1 MKNLLKFIFAIFL
14 ILIYSNIFS
23 QDKTFVEGNVYELN
37 ADGKELGIPGVNVY
51 WEGTQEGT
59 STDIYGYFKLKFP
72 KNQPYKLVISF
83 IGFKKDTL
91 TISPDQQQTLKI
103 LLSANQEL
111 EEVVIAEKALG
122 SHINRMEP
130 ILTQKITTAELQKAA
145 CCNLSESFETNAS
158 IDVSFSDAV
167 SGAKQIK
174 MLGLA
179 GKYSQIM
186 TENIPNL
193 KGSATT
199 YGLSYI
205 PGTWME
211 SIQIS
216 KGTAS
221 VKNGYES
228 ITGQINIEFF
238 KPDDS
243 DPFHLNSYVNSFG
256 KVEGNAYSAIKLNNK
271 LSTMFFIHGEDF
283 NQKRDKNGDGF
294 LDQPMMK
301 QINFFN
307 RWKYEDG
314 KHLHAQFG
322 IKILSEDRNGG
333 QMSFDDTQPRN
344 TSSGY
349 GIGVKTNRV
358 ELFTKTAYLFNKP
371 GTNIGFINSYIYHDQ
386 ESFFGLNN
394 YDARENNYY
403 GNLMFQTFLG
413 NSNHQLTTGLSYVV
427 DNFNETLNDSTFIR
441 KESVP
446 GAFIEYTQMNPDK
459 YSLILGLRTDFHNI
473 YETLFTPRVHF
484 KYNFTDKTIMR
495 SSIGKGYRSPSVI
508 AENTYLLAS
517 SRRLRILE
525 EPKMEEAWNFG
536 INLTQYLKLA
546 GNDLSIN
553 LEFYRTEFSN
563 QIIIDRD
570 QNSSEVFVYN
580 LDGKSYSNSVQ
591 IEANYELF
599 KGFDILLAARY
610 NDVKMTINNE
620 LVRKPLVSNFKGLV
634 NLSYATNLKKW
645 QFDFTAQ
652 LNGKSRIPN
661 TAGNPVQYQMETMS
675 PSYTLLN
682 AQITKYFKRFE
693 FYIGGEN
700 LTNFKQ
706 QNPILASDDPFG
718 KYFDSSMIWGP
729 ISGRKIYA
737 GIRYHIKK

>member
-1 MKNLLKFIFAIFL
+1 MNKKKYLLLVFLFLVISPVFTQNL
-14 ILIYSNIFS
+14 
-23 QDKTFVEGNVYELN
+23 FVKGTVIGINKQ
-37 ADGKELGIPGVNVY
+37 GLGIVIPGVNVY
-51 WEGTQEGT
+51 WAGTQNGV
-59 STDIYGYFKLKFP
+59 STDLDGNFKLEFP
-72 KNQPYKLVISF
+72 EIQPYKLVVSF
-83 IGFKKDTL
+83 IGFKRDTL
-91 TISPDQQQTLKI
+91 TVSPDQQQALKI
-103 LLSANQEL
+103 LLSTNQEL
-111 EEVVIAEKALG
+111 DEIVITEKALG
-122 SHINRMEP
+122 SHISRMDP
-130 ILTQKITTAELQKAA
+130 IFTQKITTAELQKAA

-193 KGSATT
+193 KGLATS
-199 YGLSYI
+199 YGLGYI

-228 ITGQINIEFF
+228 ITGQINTEFF

-243 DPFHLNSYVNSFG
+243 DPFHFNAYVNSFG
-256 KVEGNAYSAIKLNNK
+256 KVEGNAYSAIKLNDK

-283 NQKRDKNGDGF
+283 NQKRDKNADGF
-294 LDQPMMK
+294 LDQPLMK

-307 RWKYEDG
+307 RWKYDS
-314 KHLHAQFG
+314 KNIHAQFG
-322 IKILSEDRNGG
+322 IKILSEERNGG
-333 QMSFDDTQPRN
+333 QLNFDNTQPRN
-344 TSSGY
+344 TSNSY

-386 ESFFGLNN
+386 ESFFGLND
-394 YDARENNYY
+394 YDAKENNYY

-413 NSNHQLTTGLSYVV
+413 NSNHQLTTGLSYIV
-427 DNFNETLNDSTFIR
+427 DNFNENLNDSIFIR

-446 GAFIEYTQMNPDK
+446 GAFVEYTQMNPEK
-459 YSLILGLRTDFHNI
+459 YSLIVGLRTDFHTI
-473 YETLFTPRVHF
+473 YGTLFTPRIHF

-495 SSIGKGYRSPSVI
+495 SSVGKGYRSPSII

-517 SRRLRILE
+517 SRSLRMLE

-546 GNDLSIN
+546 GKDLSIN

-563 QIIIDRD
+563 QIVIDRD
-570 QNSSEVFVYN
+570 QNSSEVFIYN
-580 LDGKSYSNSVQ
+580 LDGKSYSNSFQ

-620 LVRKPLVSNFKGLV
+620 LVRKPLVSDFKGLI

-682 AQITKYFKRFE
+682 AQITKYFRHFE
-693 FYIGGEN
+693 LYIGGEN
-700 LTNFKQ
+700 LMNYKQ

-718 KYFDSSMIWGP
+718 EYFDSSMIWGP

>member
-1 MKNLLKFIFAIFL
+1 MKKLLKIIVAIFL
-14 ILIYSNIFS
+14 ISIYSSIFA
-23 QDKTFVEGNVYELN
+23 QDKTVIEGIVYELSQT
-37 ADGKELGIPGVNVY
+37 DTEIGIPGANIY
-51 WEGTQEGT
+51 WLDTHKGT
-59 STDIYGYFKLKFP
+59 STDSNGHFKLELP
-72 KNQPYKLVISF
+72 SIQPYRLVVSF

-91 TISPDQQQTLKI
+91 MVSPDQKSLKI
-103 LLSANQEL
+103 LLSSNQEL
-111 EEVVIAEKALG
+111 DEVVIAEKAMG
-122 SHINRMEP
+122 SHINRMNP

-179 GKYSQIM
+179 GKYSQIL

-193 KGSATT
+193 KGLATT
-199 YGLSYI
+199 YGLGYI

-228 ITGQINIEFF
+228 ITGQINTEFF

-243 DPFHLNSYVNSFG
+243 DPFHLNAYVNGFG
-256 KVEGNAYSAIKLNNK
+256 KVEANVYTAKELSDK
-271 LSTMFFIHGEDF
+271 LSTMLFLHAEDF
-283 NQKRDKNGDGF
+283 SNKRDKNSDGF
-294 LDQPMMK
+294 LDQPLME
-301 QINFFN
+301 QINVFN
-307 RWKYEDG
+307 RWKYNS
-314 KHLHAQFG
+314 KNIHAQFG
-322 IKILSEDRNGG
+322 FKILSENRNGG
-333 QMSFDDTQPRN
+333 QLDFDKEQPRN
-344 TSSGY
+344 TSNGY
-349 GIGVKTNRV
+349 GIGVKTNRL

-386 ESFFGLNN
+386 ESFFGLND

-427 DNFNETLNDSTFIR
+427 DNFNENLNDSTFIR

-446 GAFIEYTQMNPDK
+446 GAFIEYTQMNPEK
-459 YSLILGLRTDFHNI
+459 YSLIIGLRTDFHNI
-473 YETLFTPRVHF
+473 YGTLFTPRIHF
-484 KYNFTDKTIMR
+484 KYNFTDKTILR
-495 SSIGKGYRSPSVI
+495 SSVGKGYRSPSVI

-517 SRRLRILE
+517 SRSLRILE

-536 INLTQYLKLA
+536 INLTQYLNIA
-546 GNDLSIN
+546 GKDLSIN
-553 LEFYRTEFSN
+553 LEFYRTEFSS
-563 QIIIDRD
+563 QIVIDRD
-570 QNSSEVFVYN
+570 QNSSEVFIYN
-580 LDGKSYSNSVQ
+580 LDGKSYSNSFQ

-599 KGFDILLAARY
+599 KGFDILMAARY

-620 LVRKPLVSNFKGLV
+620 LVRKPLVSDFKGLI

-661 TAGNPVQYQMETMS
+661 TTGNPVQYQMETIS

-693 FYIGGEN
+693 LYIGGEN

-706 QNPILASDDPFG
+706 ENPILASDDPFG
-718 KYFDSSMIWGP
+718 EYFDSSMIWGP
-729 ISGRKIYA
+729 ISGRKFYA

>member
-1 MKNLLKFIFAIFL
+1 M
-14 ILIYSNIFS
+14 
-23 QDKTFVEGNVYELN
+23 
-37 ADGKELGIPGVNVY
+37 
-51 WEGTQEGT
+51 
-59 STDIYGYFKLKFP
+59 
-72 KNQPYKLVISF
+72 
-83 IGFKKDTL
+83 
-91 TISPDQQQTLKI
+91 
-103 LLSANQEL
+103 
-111 EEVVIAEKALG
+111 
-122 SHINRMEP
+122 
-130 ILTQKITTAELQKAA
+130 QKAA

-179 GKYSQIM
+179 GKYSQIL

-193 KGSATT
+193 KGLATT
-199 YGLSYI
+199 YGLGYI

-228 ITGQINIEFF
+228 ITGQINTEFF

-243 DPFHLNSYVNSFG
+243 DPFHLNAYVNGFG
-256 KVEGNAYSAIKLNNK
+256 KVEANVYTAKELSDK
-271 LSTMFFIHGEDF
+271 LSTMLFLHAEDF
-283 NQKRDKNGDGF
+283 SNKRDKNGDGF
-294 LDQPMMK
+294 MDQPLMK
-301 QINFFN
+301 QINVFN
-307 RWKYEDG
+307 RWKFDS
-314 KHLHAQFG
+314 KNIHAQFG
-322 IKILSEDRNGG
+322 FKILTENRNGG
-333 QMSFDDTQPRN
+333 QLDFDKEQPRN
-344 TSSGY
+344 TSNGY
-349 GIGVKTNRV
+349 GINVKTNRV

-386 ESFFGLNN
+386 ESFYGLNN
-394 YDARENNYY
+394 YNARENNYY

-427 DNFNETLNDSTFIR
+427 DNFNENLNDSTFIR

-446 GAFIEYTQMNPDK
+446 GAFVEYTQMNPDK
-459 YSLILGLRTDFHNI
+459 YSLIVGLRTDFHNI
-473 YETLFTPRVHF
+473 FGTLFTPRIHF
-484 KYNFTDKTIMR
+484 KYNFSDKTIMR
-495 SSIGKGYRSPSVI
+495 ASAGKGYRSPSVI
-508 AENTYLLAS
+508 AENTFLLAS
-517 SRRLRILE
+517 SRTLRILE
-525 EPKMEEAWNFG
+525 EPKMEEAWNVG

-553 LEFYRTEFSN
+553 IEFYRTAFSN
-563 QIIIDRD
+563 QIVIDRD
-570 QNSSEVFVYN
+570 QNNSEVFVYN
-580 LDGKSYSNSVQ
+580 LDGKSYSNSFQ

-620 LVRKPLVSNFKGLV
+620 LVRKPLVNDFKGLI

-645 QFDFTAQ
+645 QFDFTTQ

-661 TAGNPVQYQMETMS
+661 TSGNPLQYQKETIS

-682 AQITKYFKRFE
+682 AQVTKYFKRFE
-693 FYIGGEN
+693 VYIGGEN

-706 QNPILASDDPFG
+706 QNPILAADDPFG
-718 KYFDSSMIWGP
+718 EYFDSSLIWGP